1 MPPVQSCTRWPIAI
15 LATAPAS
22 GQQVW
27 PAANPNL
34 QQANKR
40 EQQIILHWVGVWP
53 SEDQVYGTYPHLW
66 FCLRLGRQ
74 ALRPVREGG
83 RGRGWG
89 RILPIQII
97 HVIYYLF
104 GIVFFY
110 SGLKSIAG
118 YHFAS
123 LHCRMVLLLVLR
135 YKKQP
140 KEAKSHV
147 LFSQEMQP
155 EEQHLN
161 RLAEFEILVFS
172 WKILCMK
179 VFTVSFFLLD
189 FFVHPVS
196 AWLGLQAS
204 MEAGKLL
211 TCDYANHM
219 LHLHSFFFM
228 DCNVVLGLHL
238 IDCLFCCT
246 RHGSCLSVVF
256 FSK

>member
-1 MPPVQSCTRWPIAI
+1 MRDPCRTERGSRRVQ
-15 LATAPAS
+15 L
-22 GQQVW
+22 
-27 PAANPNL
+27 
-34 QQANKR
+34 
-40 EQQIILHWVGVWP
+40 
-53 SEDQVYGTYPHLW
+53 
-66 FCLRLGRQ
+66 LGRILTREGGE
-74 ALRPVREGG
+74 ADREGG

-161 RLAEFEILVFS
+161 RLAVFEILVFS
-172 WKILCMK
+172 
-179 VFTVSFFLLD
+179 
-189 FFVHPVS
+189 
-196 AWLGLQAS
+196 
-204 MEAGKLL
+204 
-211 TCDYANHM
+211 
-219 LHLHSFFFM
+219 
-228 DCNVVLGLHL
+228 
-238 IDCLFCCT
+238 
-246 RHGSCLSVVF
+246 
-256 FSK
+256 